1 MPCGFLRFRLFL
13 GRRDRLPMPAG
24 KKMLPGPSSPKSKT
38 AGPDR
43 RAALCG
49 KNMWV
54 NGAGEGASPRRE
66 NARQNTGRLPA
77 VCLGRRG
84 PLRPLH
90 KGIQKS
96 GSVSGCRSAVVW
108 LWSGPVAQ
116 VMSCFWY
123 RTVAIRQETKNQIRE
138 KTFTTPNAARV
149 CSFTGKNRFVR
160 STSAT
165 MMPVDAI

>member
-13 GRRDRLPMPAG
+13 GHRDGSVCVCQQKRCRERPHQKAKPPDPIAALRYAG
-24 KKMLPGPSSPKSKT
+24 KTCGRMGQGRARPHGVRMRGKMQGACLPWAW
-38 AGPDR
+38 AGGDR
-43 RAALCG
+43 RA
-49 KNMWV
+49 
-54 NGAGEGASPRRE
+54 SF
-66 NARQNTGRLPA
+66 
-77 VCLGRRG
+77 
-84 PLRPLH
+84 H

-149 CSFTGKNRFVR
+149 CSLTGRNRFVR